1 MVDLSTVVEGDLPAQ
16 RQLSWTDQ
24 ENLRGDLVASHYA
37 LGPFRSDDDEV
48 TPSRRTRLL
57 ADLALAAAV
66 LLGGVSVFG
75 GLASELGG
83 SELLEGFVI
92 SNTVI
97 GLSFVVAGYPI
108 SRLKPANAVGWL
120 LIGAGLAYAVSGAG
134 YAALAWGT
142 SPGENG
148 PGWRLLADVTA
159 LGWPAAIGFFIPMA
173 LLAFPT
179 GVLPSV
185 RWRWLVVLD
194 LIALVVFETSMVL
207 GPRDTT
213 TDLGVAGYLRWTALD
228 GVGWIGPATGLL
240 GLAVY
245 GLCLASLVM
254 RYVRGSEQERRQLLW
269 FLSAVLL
276 MLTGFLASDVFGIES
291 WAFIFAIALPPLA
304 VVVAILRHQLLD
316 IRLVLSRSVAYLVL
330 SGMVVAAYLLLV
342 TLTSG
347 AATRNATLGPQVLAA
362 LAIAVAFNPVRLRV
376 QGGVDRVLYGARNDP
391 VRAVAEL
398 GASLG
403 ALESTDAEGLSD
415 VLESLC
421 RVLRFPWASLVI
433 DAEAAAAYGEPLG
446 EHHCLPLRLGAVEV
460 GELWIGLRRGEKRL
474 DPEDMRVL
482 ALLSGSLSIALQA
495 VRFAEELRQARTSL
509 VSAREEERRRLR
521 RDLHDGLGPLLTGV
535 ILKAGAARR
544 LTSTDSAAAADL
556 LDELRRETTGA
567 VEEIRRLVNELRPP
581 ELDVLGLLGAID
593 QRATQLRAR
602 TDGSPLH
609 VRVDTTHALPLLS
622 ASVEVALYR
631 IALEA
636 LNNVARHSSASMAR
650 VTLVADLTHLVL
662 TVVDDG
668 TRVATPLTPGVGLT
682 SMAERAAE
690 LGGSVEVRADHDGW
704 VVSASV
710 PIGVAP

>member
-1 MVDLSTVVEGDLPAQ
+1 MADLSTVFERDLPAQ
-16 RQLSWTDQ
+16 RHRPCRGQ
-24 ENLRGDLVASHYA
+24 ENLPGDLVGSHYA
-37 LGPFRSDDDEV
+37 PSPCRFDDGQV
-48 TPSRRTRLL
+48 TPIRRTRLL
-57 ADLALAAAV
+57 ADLALVVAAA
-66 LLGGVSVFG
+66 LGVVSVG
-75 GLASELGG
+75 AGVASELDGPA
-83 SELLEGFVI
+83 LLEGFVI

-97 GLSFVVAGYPI
+97 GLSFVVAGFPI
-108 SRLKPANAVGWL
+108 ARLRPANAVGWL
-120 LIGAGLAYAVSGAG
+120 LLGAGLSYAVSGAG

-142 SPGENG
+142 GPGETD

-179 GVLPSV
+179 GFLPSA
-185 RWRWLVVLD
+185 RWRWLVALD
-194 LIALVVFETSMVL
+194 VVALVMFEATMVL
-207 GPRDTT
+207 GPQDTT
-213 TDLGVAGYLRWTALD
+213 TDLDVQGYLRWDALD
-228 GVGWIGPATGLL
+228 GVGWIGPVTGLL

-245 GLCLASLVM
+245 GLCLASLVV
-254 RYVRGSEQERRQLLW
+254 RYVTGGEQLRRQLLW
-269 FLSAVLL
+269 FLAAVLL
-276 MLTGFLASDVFGIES
+276 MLTGFLTSDVLGIES
-291 WAFIFAIALPPLA
+291 WASIFAIALPPLA

-330 SGMVVAAYLLLV
+330 SGLVVAAYLLLV
-342 TLTSG
+342 ALTSG

-362 LAIAVAFNPVRLRV
+362 LAVAVSFNPVRLRV
-376 QGGVDRVLYGARNDP
+376 QRGVDRVLYGARHDP

-403 ALESTDAEGLSD
+403 ALKSADAAGLAD
-415 VLESLC
+415 LLESLC
-421 RVLRFPWASLVI
+421 RVLRFPWATLVV
-433 DAEAAAAYGEPLG
+433 DSEPAAAYGEPVG
-446 EHHCLPLRLGAVEV
+446 EHHRLPLRLGPTEV

-474 DPEDMRVL
+474 DPEDTRVL
-482 ALLSGSLSIALQA
+482 ALLSGSLAIALKA
-495 VRFAEELRQARTSL
+495 VRLAEDLRQARTGL
-509 VSAREEERRRLR
+509 VTTREEERRRLR

-544 LTSTDSAAAADL
+544 LTSTDPASAADL

-567 VEEIRRLVNELRPP
+567 VDEIRRLVNELRPP

-609 VRVDTTHALPLLS
+609 VRVEATHALPLLP

-636 LNNVARHSSASMAR
+636 MNNVARHSTASTAH
-650 VTLVADLTHLVL
+650 VTLVAGLTHLVL
-662 TVVDDG
+662 TVADDG
-668 TRVATPLTPGVGLT
+668 TPVATPLRPGVGLT

-690 LGGSVEVRADHDGW
+690 LGGSLDVSAGDDGW

-710 PIGVAP
+710 PIGVTS